1 MPGVVFVNPKAGSEL
16 SADELSELFP
26 GHRIVDCP
34 GGDIPDRVADALADK
49 PDFVAVAGGDGTLR
63 GAAQRLLGTGVPL
76 LPIPGGTRNHFAL
89 AVGIDDVEAAA
100 KAAQAGVVRHVDVG
114 DVNGHC
120 FLNNSSVGLYP
131 KLVVKRES
139 YERRM
144 AKWRAQLVAAWE
156 QMRRGRRF
164 RLELRGRWHRA
175 WLVFVGNGCYGE
187 HVLDFTDR
195 ETVGGGVLDV
205 RVVLADRPLAR
216 TRVVL
221 ALLRGLDTSPLIVRD
236 TCGDT
241 KLGLA
246 LPTVEVALDGEVE
259 RLDAPLRYAVRRGE
273 LAVLV
278 PPDADDADEGVEP
291 TSGLASRSSSNAATS
306 S

>member
-16 SADELSELFP
+16 SAEELQELFA
-26 GHRIVDCP
+26 GHRVVDCP
-34 GGDIPDRVADALADK
+34 GGDIPARVADALTDQ

-63 GAAQRLLGTGVPL
+63 GAAEKLLGTGVPL

-89 AVGIDDVEAAA
+89 AVGVTDVETAA
-100 KAAQAGVVRHVDVG
+100 KAAAGGLVRPFDVG
-114 DVNGHC
+114 DVNGRC

-131 KLVVKRES
+131 KLVTKRES

-144 AKWRAQLVAAWE
+144 SKQRAQLAAAWE
-156 QMRRGRRF
+156 QVRRGHRF
-164 RLELRGRWHRA
+164 RLELKGQWHRA

-195 ETVGGGVLDV
+195 ETMGGGVLDI

-221 ALLRGLDTSPLIVRD
+221 GLLRGLDTSPLVVRD
-236 TCGDT
+236 TCDEAE
-241 KLGLA
+241 LGLA
-246 LPTVEVALDGEVE
+246 TPSVDVALDGEVE
-259 RLDAPLRYAVRRGE
+259 RLEAPLRYSVRRGG

-278 PPDADDADEGVEP
+278 PPDADGGGD
-291 TSGLASRSSSNAATS
+291 
-306 S
+306 

>member
-1 MPGVVFVNPKAGSEL
+1 MPGVVFVNPNAGSEL
-16 SADELSELFP
+16 SAAELQELFTAQ
-26 GHRIVDCP
+26 RVVDCP
-34 GGDIPDRVADALADK
+34 DGDIPDRVADALKDQ

-63 GAAQRLLGTGVPL
+63 GAAERLLGTGVPL

-89 AVGIDDVEAAA
+89 AVGIADVETAA
-100 KAAQAGVVRHVDVG
+100 KAAAGGVVRSFDVG
-114 DVNGHC
+114 DVNGRC

-131 KLVVKRES
+131 KLVVRRES

-144 AKWRAQLVAAWE
+144 TKQRAQLAAAWE
-156 QMRRGRRF
+156 QIRRGHRF
-164 RLELRGRWHRA
+164 RLDLKGQRHRA

-195 ETVGGGVLDV
+195 ESVGGGILDI

-221 ALLRGLDTSPLIVRD
+221 ALLRGLDTSPLVVRD
-236 TCGDT
+236 TCPQAE
-241 KLGLA
+241 LGLA
-246 LPTVEVALDGEVE
+246 VPTVEVALDGEVE
-259 RLDAPLRYAVRRGE
+259 RLEPPLRYSVRRGE

-278 PPDADDADEGVEP
+278 PPDAEP
-291 TSGLASRSSSNAATS
+291 SSGL
-306 S
+306 

>member
-16 SADELSELFP
+16 SADELRELFA
-26 GHRIVDCP
+26 GHRVVDCP
-34 GGDIPDRVADALADK
+34 DGDLIDRVADAVTGR

-63 GAAQRLLGTGVPL
+63 GAAEKLLGTGVPL

-89 AVGIDDVEAAA
+89 AVGISDMETAA
-100 KAAQAGVVRHVDVG
+100 KAAAGGLVRHFDVG
-114 DVNGHC
+114 DVNGRC

-131 KLVVKRES
+131 KLVTRRES

-144 AKWRAQLVAAWE
+144 SKQRAQLVAAWE
-156 QMRRGRRF
+156 QIRHGRRF
-164 RLELRGRWHRA
+164 RLDLKGQSHRA

-205 RVVLADRPLAR
+205 RIVLADRPLAR
-216 TRVVL
+216 TRVIL

-236 TCGDT
+236 TCGEAE
-241 KLGLA
+241 LGLA
-246 LPTVEVALDGEVE
+246 MPSVDVALDGEVE
-259 RLDAPLRYAVRRGE
+259 HLEPPLRYSVRRGE
-273 LAVLV
+273 LAVVV
-278 PPDADDADEGVEP
+278 PPDADERGD
-291 TSGLASRSSSNAATS
+291 
-306 S
+306 

>member
-1 MPGVVFVNPKAGSEL
+1 MPGVVFVNPNAGSEL
-16 SADELSELFP
+16 SAAELQELFTAQ
-26 GHRIVDCP
+26 RVVDCP
-34 GGDIPDRVADALADK
+34 DGDIPGRVADALKDQ

-63 GAAQRLLGTGVPL
+63 GAAERLLGTGVPL

-89 AVGIDDVEAAA
+89 AVGIADVETAA
-100 KAAQAGVVRHVDVG
+100 KAAAGGVVRSFDVG
-114 DVNGHC
+114 DVNGRC

-131 KLVVKRES
+131 KLVVRRES

-144 AKWRAQLVAAWE
+144 TKQRAQLAAAWE
-156 QMRRGRRF
+156 QIRRGHRF
-164 RLELRGRWHRA
+164 RLDLKGQRHRA

-195 ETVGGGVLDV
+195 ESVGGGILDI

-221 ALLRGLDTSPLIVRD
+221 ALLRGLDTSPLVVRD
-236 TCGDT
+236 TCPQAE
-241 KLGLA
+241 LGLA
-246 LPTVEVALDGEVE
+246 VPTVEVALDGEVE
-259 RLDAPLRYAVRRGE
+259 RLEPPLRYSVRRGE

-278 PPDADDADEGVEP
+278 PPDAEP
-291 TSGLASRSSSNAATS
+291 SSGL
-306 S
+306 

>member
-16 SADELSELFP
+16 AADELRELFA
-26 GHRIVDCP
+26 GHRVVDCP
-34 GGDIPDRVADALADK
+34 DGKIAERVADALGER

-63 GAAQRLLGTGVPL
+63 GAAEKLLGTGVPL

-89 AVGIDDVEAAA
+89 AIGITDVETAA
-100 KAAQAGVVRHVDVG
+100 KAARGGVVRNFDVG
-114 DVNGHC
+114 DVNGRC

-131 KLVVKRES
+131 KLVTKRES

-144 AKWRAQLVAAWE
+144 SKQRAQVVAAWE
-156 QMRRGRRF
+156 QIRRGRRF
-164 RLELRGRWHRA
+164 RLELKGQWHRA

-236 TCGDT
+236 TCVEAE
-241 KLGLA
+241 LGLA
-246 LPTVEVALDGEVE
+246 TPSVDVALDGDVE
-259 RLDAPLRYAVRRGE
+259 RLEAPLRYSVRRSE
-273 LAVLV
+273 LAVVV
-278 PPDADDADEGVEP
+278 PPDADDRGD
-291 TSGLASRSSSNAATS
+291 
-306 S
+306 

>member
-1 MPGVVFVNPKAGSEL
+1 MPGFVFVNPNAGSEL
-16 SADELSELFP
+16 SAAELQELFTAQ
-26 GHRIVDCP
+26 RVVDCP
-34 GGDIPDRVADALADK
+34 DGDIPARVADALSDK

-63 GAAQRLLGTGVPL
+63 GAAERLLGTGVPL

-89 AVGIDDVEAAA
+89 AVGIADVETAA
-100 KAAQAGVVRHVDVG
+100 KAAAGGVVRSFDVG
-114 DVNGHC
+114 DVNGRC

-131 KLVVKRES
+131 KLVVRRES

-144 AKWRAQLVAAWE
+144 TKQRAQLAAAWE
-156 QMRRGRRF
+156 QIRRGHRF
-164 RLELRGRWHRA
+164 RLDLKGQRHRA

-195 ETVGGGVLDV
+195 ESVGGGILDI

-221 ALLRGLDTSPLIVRD
+221 ALLRGLDTSPLVVRD
-236 TCGDT
+236 TCPEAE
-241 KLGLA
+241 LGLA
-246 LPTVEVALDGEVE
+246 VPTVEVALDGEVE
-259 RLDAPLRYAVRRGE
+259 RLEPPLRYSVRRGE

-278 PPDADDADEGVEP
+278 PPEAER
-291 TSGLASRSSSNAATS
+291 SNGL
-306 S
+306 

>member
-1 MPGVVFVNPKAGSEL
+1 MPGVVFVNPNAGSEL
-16 SADELSELFP
+16 SAAELRDLFTAQ
-26 GHRIVDCP
+26 RVVDCP
-34 GGDIPDRVADALADK
+34 AGDIPDRVADAVQDQ

-89 AVGIDDVEAAA
+89 AVGVTDLETAA
-100 KAAQAGVVRHVDVG
+100 KAASAGTVRPVDVG

-131 KLVVKRES
+131 KLVVRRES

-144 AKWRAQLVAAWE
+144 SKQRAQLTAAWE
-156 QMRRGRRF
+156 QIRRGRRF
-164 RLELRGRWHRA
+164 RLELKGRRHRA
-175 WLVFVGNGCYGE
+175 WLLFVGNGCYGE

-195 ETVGGGVLDV
+195 ESVGGGVLDV

-236 TCGDT
+236 ICDGAD
-241 KLGLA
+241 LGLSV
-246 LPTVEVALDGEVE
+246 PTVEVALDGEVE
-259 RLDAPLRYAVRRGE
+259 RLETPLRYSVRRGE
-273 LAVLV
+273 LTVLV
-278 PPDADDADEGVEP
+278 PPDADQP
-291 TSGLASRSSSNAATS
+291 SNGD
-306 S
+306 

>member
-1 MPGVVFVNPKAGSEL
+1 MPGVVFVNPNAGSEL
-16 SADELSELFP
+16 SAAELQELFTAQ
-26 GHRIVDCP
+26 RVVDCP
-34 GGDIPDRVADALADK
+34 DGDISDRVADALKDQ

-63 GAAQRLLGTGVPL
+63 GAAERLLGTGVPL

-89 AVGIDDVEAAA
+89 AVGIADVETAA
-100 KAAQAGVVRHVDVG
+100 KAAAGGVVRSFDVG
-114 DVNGHC
+114 DVNGRC

-131 KLVVKRES
+131 KLVVRRES

-144 AKWRAQLVAAWE
+144 TKQRAQLAAAWE
-156 QMRRGRRF
+156 QIRRGHRF
-164 RLELRGRWHRA
+164 RLDLKGQRHRA

-195 ETVGGGVLDV
+195 ESVGGGILDI

-221 ALLRGLDTSPLIVRD
+221 ALLRGLDTSPLVVRD
-236 TCGDT
+236 TCPQAE
-241 KLGLA
+241 LGLA
-246 LPTVEVALDGEVE
+246 VPTVEVALDGEVE
-259 RLDAPLRYAVRRGE
+259 RLEPPLRYSVRRGE

-278 PPDADDADEGVEP
+278 PPDAEP
-291 TSGLASRSSSNAATS
+291 SSGL
-306 S
+306 

>member
-1 MPGVVFVNPKAGSEL
+1 MIDGDTVVAVPGVVFVNPAAGSEL
-16 SADELSELFP
+16 SADDVTKHFP
-26 GHRIVDCP
+26 GHRVVECP
-34 GGDIPDRVADALADK
+34 GAEIPDRVAAAIGDADR

-63 GAAQRLLGTGVPL
+63 AAAERLAGTGVPL

-89 AVGIDDVEAAA
+89 AVGVEDLETAG
-100 KAAQAGVVRHVDVG
+100 KAATGGVVRRIDVG

-131 KLVVKRES
+131 KLVARRES

-144 AKWRAQLVAAWE
+144 SKRLAQLRAAWE
-156 QMRRGRRF
+156 QIRHGHRF
-164 RLELRGRWHRA
+164 RLRMRGQWHRA

-195 ETVGGGVLDV
+195 ESVGGGVLDI
-205 RVVLADRPLAR
+205 RLVLADRPLAR

-236 TCGDT
+236 TCPEAE
-241 KLGLA
+241 LGLA
-246 LPTVEVALDGEVE
+246 EGSVEVALDGEVE
-259 RLDAPLRYAVRRGE
+259 RLEQPLRYSVRRQA
-273 LAVLV
+273 LAVLAL
-278 PPDADDADEGVEP
+278 PDGDGEP
-291 TSGLASRSSSNAATS
+291 TSG
-306 S
+306 

>member
-16 SADELSELFP
+16 SADELRELFA
-26 GHRIVDCP
+26 GHRVVDCSD
-34 GGDIPDRVADALADK
+34 GNIADRVADVLKEK

-63 GAAQRLLGTGVPL
+63 GAAEKLLGTGVPL

-89 AVGIDDVEAAA
+89 AVGICDLETAA
-100 KAAQAGVVRHVDVG
+100 KAAAGGIVRQFDVG

-131 KLVVKRES
+131 KLVTKRES

-144 AKWRAQLVAAWE
+144 SKQRAQLVAAWE
-156 QMRRGRRF
+156 QIRHGHRF
-164 RLELRGRWHRA
+164 RLELKGQWHRA
-175 WLVFVGNGCYGE
+175 WLVFIGNGCYGE
-187 HVLDFTDR
+187 HILDFTDR

-221 ALLRGLDTSPLIVRD
+221 GLLRGLGTSPLIVRD
-236 TCGDT
+236 TCDAAE
-241 KLGLA
+241 LGLA
-246 LPTVEVALDGEVE
+246 TPSVDVALDGEVE
-259 RLDAPLRYAVRRGE
+259 RLEAPLRYSVRLGE
-273 LAVLV
+273 LTVVV
-278 PPDADDADEGVEP
+278 PSDTDDQKD
-291 TSGLASRSSSNAATS
+291 
-306 S
+306 